1 MMTENPTPQ
10 NLNKEYPTPQA
21 LIQEFMRVQHASFDE
36 TTEFHILTEY
46 VNQTSKKYQCP
57 IFASKT
63 GKEGSKQVYRCRF
76 GGKERECSVKLG

>member
-36 TTEFHILTEY
+36 TTEFHT
-46 VNQTSKKYQCP
+46 
-57 IFASKT
+57 
-63 GKEGSKQVYRCRF
+63 
-76 GGKERECSVKLG
+76 